1 MAKDALDRILDG
13 DLDLTD
19 EDGNPIDPDEG
30 VMDDM
35 PSAEDFQALQDKL
48 DAVEKEKH
56 GMLKTVQSE
65 RQKRQGVQQDLA
77 ELRGTVNT
85 ILQTRKQGAS
95 DLEPDVDL
103 RAAVEYS
110 DDGDGYVKLDEAL
123 NPVVDKLT
131 QEIKELKDY
140 ISQSEQTREADAQ
153 GNALIQSIVGEKPE
167 YSSAYGR
174 YQSAHKWLDDRVT
187 AWQNANGV
195 QRPLTGGEALDYVFQ
210 DDKEFNE
217 AFPGMN
223 IADVLFAEDSQY
235 QLRTMLDNVSKGS
248 TPEFKSPDSRFQ
260 KVLNKPSGLGD
271 TANANAEVSV
281 VDKAG
286 NLGATDIMALSD
298 EAAEQLEKAM
308 LREEKSEGIKFL

>member
-1 MAKDALDRILDG
+1 MARDALDAILDG
-13 DLDLTD
+13 DLDLVD
-19 EDGNPIDPDEG
+19 DDGNPIDPD
-30 VMDDM
+30 DDRDDL
-35 PSAEDFQALQDKL
+35 PSVEEFRALQEKL
-48 DAVEKEKH
+48 EAVEKEKH

-77 ELRGTVNT
+77 ELKGTVNT

-95 DLEPDVDL
+95 DLEPDVNL
-103 RAAVEYS
+103 KAAVEYS
-110 DDGDGYVKLDEAL
+110 DDGDGYVALDEAL

-174 YQSAHKWLDDRVT
+174 YQSYQSAHKWLDDRVT

-223 IADVLFAEDSQY
+223 VE
-235 QLRTMLDNVSKGS
+235 R
-248 TPEFKSPDSRFQ
+248 
-260 KVLNKPSGLGD
+260 LNP
-271 TANANAEVSV
+271 
-281 VDKAG
+281 
-286 NLGATDIMALSD
+286 
-298 EAAEQLEKAM
+298 
-308 LREEKSEGIKFL
+308 